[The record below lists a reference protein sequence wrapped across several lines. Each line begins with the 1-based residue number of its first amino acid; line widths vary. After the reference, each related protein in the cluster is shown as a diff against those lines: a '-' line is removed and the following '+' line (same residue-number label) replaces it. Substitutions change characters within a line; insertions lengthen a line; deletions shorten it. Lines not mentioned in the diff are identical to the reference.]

1 MALWQKIQNMV
12 SEYEELLAK
21 EIVDCAFKVHRQLGP
36 GLLEKIYETC
46 LCYELNKKNIDYKRQ
61 VDLPIVY
68 DNIQFDKGLRIDIL
82 VENLIIIELKAVD
95 AINAVWQAQIISHLK
110 LTKLHLGFLI
120 NFNVATIKDGIKRYV
135 L

>member
-1 MALWQKIQNMV
+1 MI
-12 SEYEELLAK
+12 SDYEELLAK
-21 EIVDCAFKVHRQLGP
+21 EIVDCAFKVHKHLGP

-46 LCYELNKKNIDYKRQ
+46 LCYELNKKNINFERQ
-61 VDLPIVY
+61 VNLPIVY
-68 DNIQFDKGLRIDIL
+68 DNITFDEGLQIDIF

-95 AINAVWQAQIISHLK
+95 TVNAVWQAQILSHLK